1 MKLPEAHEIKSFK
14 DVVNM
19 YTTTTT
25 TGGKVAD
32 NGVTLRPPDFDPEAA
47 DGESDPS
54 RPAFY
59 NFQKYHPMYNAHN
72 IKKFEEL

>member
-1 MKLPEAHEIKSFK
+1 LKPSKLPEAHEIKSFK
-14 DVVNM
+14 DVVTM
-19 YTTTTT
+19 YTT
-25 TGGKVAD
+25 KVAD

-47 DGESDPS
+47 DGESDPT

-59 NFQKYHPMYNAHN
+59 NFQKYHPMYNSHN